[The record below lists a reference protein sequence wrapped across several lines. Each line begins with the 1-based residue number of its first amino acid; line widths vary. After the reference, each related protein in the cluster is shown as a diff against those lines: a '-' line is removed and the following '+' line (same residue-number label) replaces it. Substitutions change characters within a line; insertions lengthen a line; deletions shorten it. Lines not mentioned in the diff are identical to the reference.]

1 MNQYNDRSRQWG
13 RGWWSRLKR
22 LKIDLT
28 STDDDGEVRRFLKK
42 KKGPHFQEKRR
53 EEALFVCRGCL
64 SGYWVSARDHV
75 HSLASLPLPLVLTGA
90 L

>member
-1 MNQYNDRSRQWG
+1 MG
-13 RGWWSRLKR
+13 GSRLKR

-28 STDDDGEVRRFLKK
+28 STDDDDGVRRVFEEEEKR
-42 KKGPHFQEKRR
+42 PHFQEKRR